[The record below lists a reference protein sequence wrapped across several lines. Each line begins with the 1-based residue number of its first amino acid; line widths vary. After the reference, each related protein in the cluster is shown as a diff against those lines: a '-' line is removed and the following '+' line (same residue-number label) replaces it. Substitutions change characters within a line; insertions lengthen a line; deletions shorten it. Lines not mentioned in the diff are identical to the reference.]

1 VSLAQ
6 LQASLLW
13 QRHSTQRQS
22 LQLQPMALVSLL
34 VCWSL
39 MLFIWCVLEEAAH
52 CRSPDSGPCPRDKV
66 NTPENSMGR
75 RQDDT

>member
-39 MLFIWCVLEEAAH
+39 MLFIW
-52 CRSPDSGPCPRDKV
+52 
-66 NTPENSMGR
+66 
-75 RQDDT
+75 